1 MLRDAGLDPK
11 LYAFGTKVEW
21 VGAVMSALRRCH
33 DTVHQLGA
41 PRVSTTMKLSTR
53 VNREQSLDDKMRS
66 VKRQS

>member
-1 MLRDAGLDPK
+1 
-11 LYAFGTKVEW
+11 
-21 VGAVMSALRRCH
+21 MSFLRRCH

-53 VNREQSLDDKMRS
+53 VDREQSLEDRTRS